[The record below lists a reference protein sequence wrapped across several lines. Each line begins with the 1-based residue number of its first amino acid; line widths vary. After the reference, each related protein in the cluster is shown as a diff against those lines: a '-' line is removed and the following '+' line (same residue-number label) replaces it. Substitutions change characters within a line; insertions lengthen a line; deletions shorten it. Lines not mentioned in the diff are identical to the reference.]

1 MTEEL
6 KTDVTEQTTEE
17 TVEKKKG
24 DVTVEVKKP
33 NILSLTEFRKQNKI
47 DYPKWNNYLKNG
59 LPTDNKTVNEEETK
73 KWIKEFDKTEK
84 EKLTKWNEENS
95 SRQQRRRNEKLEEKR
110 LKMEKTLDEER
121 TKYEKKRE
129 TKRVESKETTTNEE
143 S

>member
-1 MTEEL
+1 MERIMTEEL
-6 KTDVTEQTTEE
+6 KAPTE
-17 TVEKKKG
+17 VKEKINEKKG
-24 DVTVEVKKP
+24 DVSVEVKTP

-84 EKLTKWNEENS
+84 EKLTKWNEENV

-110 LKMEKTLDEER
+110 LKMEQRQDEER
-121 TKYEKKRE
+121 KRYEKQRE
-129 TKRVESKETTTNEE
+129 TKRAESTNEE

>member
-1 MTEEL
+1 MTEDL
-6 KTDVTEQTTEE
+6 KTTTEIKE
-17 TVEKKKG
+17 EVNEKKG

-73 KWIKEFDKTEK
+73 KWIKEFDKNEK
-84 EKLTKWNEENS
+84 EKLTKWNEENAT
-95 SRQQRRRNEKLEEKR
+95 RQQLRAKARIEEKIKR
-110 LKMEKTLDEER
+110 MEKKEDEER
-121 TKYEKKRE
+121 QRYEKERE
-129 TKRVESKETTTNEE
+129 TTRVESKNEE